1 MKKQLIEIVVI
12 VFLLMI
18 DLYVG
23 KWEKIQTKR
32 INKLI
37 KLWKKSISAKSI
49 EKRNGHLKL
58 K

>member
-37 KLWKKSISAKSI
+37 KLWKKSISAKSL